1 MKAAVIV
8 GSMFLVTVFLLAG
21 CGMSISPDAQAQSDY
36 HYKLARNYYNDHNIA
51 MTQKELHESLAL
63 DPSNAEARHLKG
75 FMLMGLRDFEGAAH
89 EFKLALQFNPD
100 LREARNNLGVVL
112 IEQGNYEEAIE
123 VIEPLTMDPLYPTP
137 YFARGN
143 LGLAY
148 MNLGD
153 LENARKHL
161 EMAVFLSPSFCLGYN
176 NLGLVFLKMQKIRDA
191 QDNFAKA
198 VKFCPDNY
206 GEPWYHLGVLHQ
218 KAGRHDEALAAFQK
232 CSEILGESP
241 LGKRCSVRAAGDQAE

>member
-1 MKAAVIV
+1 MKTSAVLSFLIAAA
-8 GSMFLVTVFLLAG
+8 FLTAG
-21 CGMSISPDAQAQSDY
+21 CGMTISPEQQAQSDY

-51 MTQKELHESLAL
+51 MTQKELHESLTL

-89 EFKLALQFNPD
+89 EFRLALQFNPD

-112 IEQGNYEEAIE
+112 IEQGDYEEAIK
-123 VIEPLTMDPLYPTP
+123 VLEPLIEDPLYPTP

-153 LENARKHL
+153 LESARKHL
-161 EMAVFLSPSFCLGYN
+161 ELANFLSPTFCLGQN
-176 NLGLVFLKMQKIRDA
+176 NLGLVFLKMQKVRDA
-191 QDNFAKA
+191 QDCFEKA
-198 VKFCPDNY
+198 VKFCPANY
-206 GEPWYHLGVLHQ
+206 GEPWYHLGVIQQ
-218 KAGRHDEALAAFQK
+218 KAGRLEEAAAAFRK
-232 CSEILGESP
+232 CAEILDESP
-241 LGKRCSVRAAGDQAE
+241 LGKRCAVRAAGGEEE